1 MSPAFMKILGEGAF
15 GTVVLHRRTK
25 VPLDYVARKI
35 FKVCPTAQHMAGS
48 EFDIANLLKP
58 HGHTLTDSCNSILKV
73 LGRGQLP
80 PRYGD
85 FEAGQHY
92 IDFEYVEGVTLANI
106 LRDGSGVTFK
116 DKITSERKLAKLMA
130 DLVYAVD
137 YIHDK
142 GILHLDIKPANII
155 YSDSRTVLIDYGIA
169 KMQDSDELSQ
179 TGGTNGYQPPEF
191 WSGQLPDKKYDIF
204 SLGATFYFLLY
215 ANPAIKRTRARTI
228 LEDAVAASGQRY
240 REAIGADPHAQAELK
255 KAYRKAQK
263 DLSNYMAGAG
273 QSISF
278 GNNERNLDW
287 EIPSDLYGLTAIM
300 LQSKHE
306 DRPLA
311 SDLVRSDM
319 FRSCWPGKIQ
329 ETIATKNEA
338 LQCLD
343 QEKEKNGKLQKE
355 VRNLE
360 LNIQFNDRNIK
371 TLEADKVEHAKAL
384 EAAMTDQNE
393 LKNLKEKLREMLQE
407 KEEAERV
414 SQHEIEAHRVKCAE
428 VESLRRELSNI
439 RKERQVSTVDKD
451 KNNNNYEGEELRKLK
466 ETQGK
471 AERLQKHANMQIK
484 LLHGEVKEI
493 PKLREKLK
501 YAEGAID
508 TLQFQVGQRAKELE
522 ELAKV
527 DEAVRLE
534 RQAEVDQVKVQL
546 DLELDSHLID
556 VQRIEDL
563 QARVKELEAEN
574 RRLKPNQ
581 TGMVTGLP
589 EVVSVPFPTLDFGT
603 GAMRDFEALL
613 EGESGVSMGPPQ
625 PPAAAASNVAKRPR
639 LSATTKAGPPYL
651 STAQTEQVL
660 QRTASLIEKVGSLTI
675 GQLMTVLDYAYGL
688 LSLTCKA
695 ENIPAEGLI
704 LKRKTGDTA
713 HGTPAEQW
721 LMTAL
726 WLLVPDI
733 ATKPYKVAFQFVTN
747 RSADSACTKSLR
759 NFAQEFLRNT

>member
-1 MSPAFMKILGEGAF
+1 MEVLGEGSF

-35 FKVCPTAQHMAGS
+35 FKVCPTAQHMASS
-48 EFDIANLLKP
+48 EFDIASLLKP
-58 HGHTLTDSCNSILKV
+58 HGQALADSCSSILKV

-80 PRYGD
+80 PRYGG
-85 FEAGQHY
+85 FEADQHY
-92 IDFEYVEGVTLANI
+92 IDFEYVEGITLAQI
-106 LRDGSGVTFK
+106 LRDASGTIFK
-116 DKITSERKLAKLMA
+116 DKIPSAKKLAKLMA

-142 GILHLDIKPANII
+142 GILHLDIKPANVI
-155 YSDSRTVLIDYGIA
+155 YSGSRTVLIDYGIA
-169 KMQDSDELSQ
+169 KMQDSAELSQ

-191 WSGQLPDKKYDIF
+191 WLGQLPDKKFDIF
-204 SLGATFYFLLY
+204 SLGATFYYLLF
-215 ANPAIKRTRARTI
+215 ANPAIKRTTTRTI
-228 LEDAVAASGQRY
+228 LENAVAASGQRY
-240 REAIGADPHAQAELK
+240 REAIAADPNRAELK

-263 DLSNYMAGAG
+263 DLSDYMAGAG

-278 GNNERNLDW
+278 GNNERSLDW

-300 LQSKHE
+300 LQSNHGE
-306 DRPLA
+306 RPLA

-338 LQCLD
+338 LQCLG
-343 QEKEKNGKLQKE
+343 QEKEKNVKLQKE
-355 VRNLE
+355 VRDLE
-360 LNIQFNDRNIK
+360 LDIQFNDRNIK
-371 TLEADKVEHAKAL
+371 ALEADKVKHAKAL
-384 EAAMTDQNE
+384 EAALDDRNE
-393 LKNLKEKLREMLQE
+393 LKNLKEKLKEMLQE

-414 SQHEIEAHRVKCAE
+414 GQREIEVHRAKCAE
-428 VESLRRELSNI
+428 AEALRRELSNL
-439 RKERQVSTVDKD
+439 RKERQVSTVGKD
-451 KNNNNYEGEELRKLK
+451 NNNNSNEGEELRKLK

-508 TLQFQVGQRAKELE
+508 TLQFQVGQRTKELE

-527 DEAVRLE
+527 GEAVSLE
-534 RQAEVDQVKVQL
+534 RQAEVDQVKAQL
-546 DLELDSHLID
+546 DLELDSHLLD
-556 VQRIEDL
+556 AQRIEDL
-563 QARVKELEAEN
+563 QARVQQLEAEN
-574 RRLKPNQ
+574 RRLNQ
-581 TGMVTGLP
+581 MGMATALP
-589 EVVSVPFPTLDFGT
+589 EVVSVPIPSVDFNT
-603 GAMRDFEALL
+603 DAMRDFVALI

-625 PPAAAASNVAKRPR
+625 QPAASAAEATANVAKRPR
-639 LSATTKAGPPYL
+639 LSEATKAGPPYL
-651 STAQTEQVL
+651 SKAQTEQVL
-660 QRTASLIEKVGSLTI
+660 KRTASLMEKVGSLTSD
-675 GQLMTVLDYAYGL
+675 QLMTVLDYAYGL

-695 ENIPAEGLI
+695 ENIPAEGLV

-733 ATKPYKVAFQFVTN
+733 AVKPYKVAFQFVTN
-747 RSADSACTKSLR
+747 RNADSACTKSLR
-759 NFAQEFLRNT
+759 NFAQEFLRNS